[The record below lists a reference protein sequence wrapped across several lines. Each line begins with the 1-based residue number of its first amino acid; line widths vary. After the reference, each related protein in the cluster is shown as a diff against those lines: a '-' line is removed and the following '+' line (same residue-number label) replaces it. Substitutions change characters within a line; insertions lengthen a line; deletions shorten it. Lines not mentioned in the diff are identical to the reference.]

1 MIPTTAT
8 ARTSE
13 KKHIHAQDEHDSLF
27 KEYVS
32 ILDKLVKKYPVEVD
46 LGFKDL
52 VNFKR
57 NKDIPIH
64 RWFDY
69 KQGYAEELVEKLI
82 DISKVKKGTYVLDP
96 FNGVGTTQIVAQS
109 LGLNSIGIDV
119 NPVATFATRVKTHIY
134 SAAELKQIKSLL
146 TSIRKRYKK
155 TANIPK
161 YQKLDTLFTPKQKEQ
176 ILSIKGFWESLPAS
190 PVKDFFKLA
199 YLSIIEDCSNRVK
212 DGNGIKIAVKRN
224 IIGDVFTYYEKKCS
238 LMLEDASKSSRK
250 GDTLVLQGSLLQ
262 DDILKQVKGK
272 PIGAIIF
279 SPPYA
284 NCFDYCEVYKM
295 ELWLGDFVKD
305 YADFQEYRSL
315 ALRSHVNSKFSHE
328 IESYNKSVDITA
340 SLIGTYNVW
349 NKNIPDM
356 LRGYFDDMQ
365 NMLERLFS
373 VSKKGVVC
381 SIVVANSGYK
391 GIIVPTDLL
400 LAEIGERIGFKVEKI
415 ILARSIRASSQQ
427 MQELKSRSNLMRE
440 SIIILK
446 K

>member
-134 SAAELKQIKSLL
+134 SAAELKQPPMAIPTAKVCAHF
-146 TSIRKRYKK
+146 SIM
-155 TANIPK
+155 
-161 YQKLDTLFTPKQKEQ
+161 FC
-176 ILSIKGFWESLPAS
+176 W
-190 PVKDFFKLA
+190 
-199 YLSIIEDCSNRVK
+199 
-212 DGNGIKIAVKRN
+212 
-224 IIGDVFTYYEKKCS
+224 
-238 LMLEDASKSSRK
+238 
-250 GDTLVLQGSLLQ
+250 
-262 DDILKQVKGK
+262 
-272 PIGAIIF
+272 
-279 SPPYA
+279 
-284 NCFDYCEVYKM
+284 
-295 ELWLGDFVKD
+295 
-305 YADFQEYRSL
+305 
-315 ALRSHVNSKFSHE
+315 
-328 IESYNKSVDITA
+328 
-340 SLIGTYNVW
+340 
-349 NKNIPDM
+349 
-356 LRGYFDDMQ
+356 
-365 NMLERLFS
+365 
-373 VSKKGVVC
+373 
-381 SIVVANSGYK
+381 
-391 GIIVPTDLL
+391 
-400 LAEIGERIGFKVEKI
+400 
-415 ILARSIRASSQQ
+415 
-427 MQELKSRSNLMRE
+427 
-440 SIIILK
+440 
-446 K
+446 